1 VVDKLIHVEVAAVEV
16 EVTDV
21 DSSAVVAVVFIV
33 ELVRSAVV
41 VGIVETSVSFVVV
54 AWGIVGPLLNVKL
67 IVVDIS
73 VTSVDLWDGS
83 GVELFGNVA
92 EVGVV
97 ETSAA
102 IELEVDVEITVVEL
116 AVVDS
121 SDDFMEVVSI
131 VGWFVTDVSMEV
143 AAEVSKVLV
152 VVEMV
157 EKASFV
163 LGVETVVSGG
173 EAVVDSEDVL
183 VESISVIEIF
193 DTLVDVRIAE
203 VKPLVAAVGVS
214 LENVSGEFAVV
225 EWMFVGVVP
234 DTKLLVDEISVA
246 SVDSWDECAVELFG
260 NAADVGVVETSAA
273 LVVVKLV
280 VVGAVVGVDMAIGD
294 PSDDFMEVVTIVG

>member
-157 EKASFV
+157 EDASLV
-163 LGVETVVSGG
+163 LGVETVVVSGG
-173 EAVVDSEDVL
+173 DAVVESEDVL
-183 VESISVIEIF
+183 VESISVIELF
-193 DTLVDVRIAE
+193 DTVVEVRIAEKVVE

-214 LENVSGEFAVV
+214 LEDVSGEFAIV

-234 DTKLLVDEISVA
+234 DTKLLVVEISVA
-246 SVDSWDECAVELFG
+246 SVDTRDECAIELFD
-260 NAADVGVVETSAA
+260 NAADVGDVETSAA
-273 LVVVKLV
+273 LVV
-280 VVGAVVGVDMAIGD
+280 
-294 PSDDFMEVVTIVG
+294 FE

>member
-1 VVDKLIHVEVAAVEV
+1 V
-16 EVTDV
+16 
-21 DSSAVVAVVFIV
+21 
-33 ELVRSAVV
+33 
-41 VGIVETSVSFVVV
+41 
-54 AWGIVGPLLNVKL
+54 
-67 IVVDIS
+67 
-73 VTSVDLWDGS
+73 
-83 GVELFGNVA
+83 
-92 EVGVV
+92 
-97 ETSAA
+97 
-102 IELEVDVEITVVEL
+102 
-116 AVVDS
+116 
-121 SDDFMEVVSI
+121 
-131 VGWFVTDVSMEV
+131 EV

-183 VESISVIEIF
+183 AESISVIEIF

-260 NAADVGVVETSAA
+260 NAADVGVV
-273 LVVVKLV
+273 
-280 VVGAVVGVDMAIGD
+280 VGAVVGVEITVGD

>member
-131 VGWFVTDVSMEV
+131 VGWFVTDVGVEV

-183 VESISVIEIF
+183 AESISVIEIF

-260 NAADVGVVETSAA
+260 NAADVGVV
-273 LVVVKLV
+273 
-280 VVGAVVGVDMAIGD
+280 VGAVVGVEITVGD

>member
-131 VGWFVTDVSMEV
+131 VGWFVTDVGVEV

-260 NAADVGVVETSAA
+260 NAADVGVV
-273 LVVVKLV
+273 
-280 VVGAVVGVDMAIGD
+280 VGAVVGVEITVGD